1 MSSKFK
7 FYFDSE
13 TLQQHKHATA
23 KELFMFCYNNCDFE
37 DATDLAEIY
46 SDFVAQVEFLNNEL

>member
-1 MSSKFK
+1 MSTKFK
-7 FYFDSE
+7 FFFDPE
-13 TLQQHKHATA
+13 TLQLHKNATP

-37 DATDLAEIY
+37 DATDLADIY

>member
-7 FYFDSE
+7 FYFDLE

-23 KELFMFCYNNCDFE
+23 KELFMFCYNDCNFE